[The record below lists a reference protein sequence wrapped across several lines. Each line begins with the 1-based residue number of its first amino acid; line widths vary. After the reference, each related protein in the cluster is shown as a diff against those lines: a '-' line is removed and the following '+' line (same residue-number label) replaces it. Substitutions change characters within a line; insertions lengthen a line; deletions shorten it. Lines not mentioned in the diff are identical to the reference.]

1 MKRWRQIAKS
11 IRIPNKV
18 ARRRPKG
25 RDVSGILLLDKPV
38 GMSSNAALQ
47 TVKRL
52 FKANKAGHTGNLD
65 PLATGLLPICL
76 GEATKISSFLLD
88 SDKRYIGTCKLG
100 VRTSTA
106 DSEGEV
112 LETRPVEKF
121 TEQQVRQVL
130 QRFIGQIDQ
139 IPPMH
144 SAVKI
149 NGTPLYKLARE
160 GKEVE
165 RKSRRISI
173 YQIELLDFAG
183 DELEIEL
190 HCSKGTY
197 VRTLAEEIGAALGCG
212 AHLSALRRTA
222 SGPFALQQ
230 AVTMAE
236 LEHLAEDGYEALD
249 SLLVPAEEA
258 LSDWPMVSLTSNS
271 AYYVQQGQA
280 VQVPRAPSSGW
291 VRLRRDDGEFLGIG
305 QILEDGRVAPK
316 RLFKSD
322 QQG

>member
-1 MKRWRQIAKS
+1 M
-11 IRIPNKV
+11 
-18 ARRRPKG
+18 ARRRAKG
-25 RDVSGILLLDKPV
+25 RDVNGILLLDKPT

-52 FKANKAGHTGNLD
+52 FNANKAGHTGNLD
-65 PLATGLLPICL
+65 PLATGLLPICF
-76 GEATKISSFLLD
+76 GEATKISSYLLD

-100 VRTSTA
+100 VRTRTA

-112 LETRPVEKF
+112 LETRPVGNL
-121 TEQQVRQVL
+121 TEQQVKQVL
-130 QRFIGQIDQ
+130 QGFIGQIEQ

-165 RKSRRISI
+165 RKSRRVSI
-173 YQIELLDFAG
+173 YQLEMLRLEG
-183 DELEIEL
+183 DELDIDV

-197 VRTLAEEIGAALGCG
+197 VRTLAEEIGEALACG

-222 SGPFALQQ
+222 SGPFELEQ
-230 AVTMAE
+230 AVTMPE
-236 LEHLAEDGYEALD
+236 LAHLAEDGFEALD
-249 SLLVPAEEA
+249 RLLLPPEEA
-258 LSDWPMVSLTSNS
+258 LSDWPMVSLSQNS
-271 AYYVQQGQA
+271 AYYLQQGQA
-280 VQVPRAPSSGW
+280 VQVPKAPSSGW
-291 VRLRRDDGEFLGIG
+291 VRLRRDDGQFLGIG

-316 RLFKSD
+316 RLIKAA
-322 QQG
+322 Q

>member
-1 MKRWRQIAKS
+1 M
-11 IRIPNKV
+11 
-18 ARRRPKG
+18 ARRRAKG
-25 RDVSGILLLDKPV
+25 RDVDGILLLDKPT

-52 FKANKAGHTGNLD
+52 FNANKAGHTGNLD
-65 PLATGLLPICL
+65 PLATGLLPICF
-76 GEATKISSFLLD
+76 GEATKISSYLLD

-100 VRTSTA
+100 VRTRTA

-112 LETRPVEKF
+112 LETRPVGNL
-121 TEQQVRQVL
+121 TEQQVKKVL
-130 QRFIGQIDQ
+130 QGFIGQIEQ

-165 RKSRRISI
+165 RKSRRVSI
-173 YQIELLDFAG
+173 YQLEMLRLEG
-183 DELEIEL
+183 DELDIEV

-197 VRTLAEEIGAALGCG
+197 VRTLAEEIGEALACG

-222 SGPFALQQ
+222 SGPFELVQ
-230 AVTMAE
+230 AVTMPE
-236 LEHLAEDGYEALD
+236 LEHLAKDGFEALD
-249 SLLVPAEEA
+249 SLLLPPEEA
-258 LSDWPMVSLTSNS
+258 LSDWPMVSLSQNS
-271 AYYVQQGQA
+271 AYYLQQGQA

-291 VRLRRDDGEFLGIG
+291 VRLRRDDGQFLGIG
-305 QILEDGRVAPK
+305 QILEDGRVTPK
-316 RLFKSD
+316 RLIKAA
-322 QQG
+322 Q

>member
-1 MKRWRQIAKS
+1 
-11 IRIPNKV
+11 V
-18 ARRRPKG
+18 ARRRAKG
-25 RDVSGILLLDKPV
+25 RDVDGILLLDKPT

-52 FKANKAGHTGNLD
+52 FNANKAGHTGNLD
-65 PLATGLLPICL
+65 PLATGLLPICF
-76 GEATKISSFLLD
+76 GEATKISSYLLD

-100 VRTSTA
+100 VRTRTA

-112 LETRPVEKF
+112 LETRPVGNL
-121 TEQQVRQVL
+121 TEQQVKQVL
-130 QRFIGQIDQ
+130 EGFIGQIEQ

-165 RKSRRISI
+165 RKSRRVSI
-173 YQIELLDFAG
+173 YQLEMLRLEG
-183 DELEIEL
+183 DELDIEV

-197 VRTLAEEIGAALGCG
+197 VRTLAEEIGEALACG

-222 SGPFALQQ
+222 SGPFELEQ
-230 AVTMAE
+230 AVTMPE
-236 LEHLAEDGYEALD
+236 LEHLAKDGFEALD
-249 SLLVPAEEA
+249 SLLLPPEEA
-258 LSDWPMVSLTSNS
+258 LSDWPMVSLSQNS
-271 AYYVQQGQA
+271 AYYLQQGQA

-291 VRLRRDDGEFLGIG
+291 VRLRRDDGQFLGIG
-305 QILEDGRVAPK
+305 QILEDGRVTPK
-316 RLFKSD
+316 RLIKAA
-322 QQG
+322 Q

>member
-1 MKRWRQIAKS
+1 
-11 IRIPNKV
+11 V

-38 GMSSNAALQ
+38 GMSSNTALQ
-47 TVKRL
+47 IVKRL
-52 FKANKAGHTGNLD
+52 YKASKAGHTGNLD
-65 PLATGLLPICL
+65 PLATGLLPICF

-100 VRTSTA
+100 IRTSTA

-112 LETRPVEKF
+112 LETRPVEKY
-121 TEQQVRQVL
+121 TEQQVKQVL

-139 IPPMH
+139 VPPMY

-149 NGTPLYKLARE
+149 NGTPLYKLARQ
-160 GKEVE
+160 GKEIE
-165 RKSRRISI
+165 RKARRISI
-173 YQIELLDFAG
+173 YQIELLRLEG

-222 SGPFALQQ
+222 SGPFELQQ
-230 AVTMAE
+230 AVTLPE
-236 LEHLAEDGYEALD
+236 LEHLAEDGQEELD
-249 SLLVPAEEA
+249 SLLLPPEEA
-258 LSDWPMVSLTSNS
+258 LRDWPLVSLSDNS

-280 VQVPRAPSSGW
+280 VQVPRAPTSGW
-291 VRLRRDDGEFLGIG
+291 VRLQREDGEFLGIG

-316 RLFKSD
+316 RLFKAAS
-322 QQG
+322 

>member
-1 MKRWRQIAKS
+1 MARKRA
-11 IRIPNKV
+11 
-18 ARRRPKG
+18 KG
-25 RDVSGILLLDKPV
+25 RDVNGILLLDKPT

-52 FKANKAGHTGNLD
+52 FNANKAGHTGNLD
-65 PLATGLLPICL
+65 PLATGLLPICF
-76 GEATKISSFLLD
+76 GEATKISSYLLD

-100 VRTSTA
+100 VRTRTA

-112 LETRPVEKF
+112 LETRSVGNL
-121 TEQQVRQVL
+121 TEQQVKQVL
-130 QRFIGQIDQ
+130 QGFIGQIEQ

-160 GKEVE
+160 GKEIE
-165 RKSRRISI
+165 RKSRRVSI
-173 YQIELLDFAG
+173 YQLEMLRLEG
-183 DELEIEL
+183 DELDIDV

-197 VRTLAEEIGAALGCG
+197 VRTLAEEIGEALACG

-222 SGPFALQQ
+222 SGPFELEQ
-230 AVTMAE
+230 AVTMPE
-236 LEHLAEDGYEALD
+236 LEHLAEDGFEALD
-249 SLLVPAEEA
+249 SLLLPPEEA
-258 LSDWPMVSLTSNS
+258 LSDWPMVCLSQNS
-271 AYYVQQGQA
+271 AYYLQQGQA

-291 VRLRRDDGEFLGIG
+291 VRLRRDDGQFLGIG

-316 RLFKSD
+316 RLIKAA
-322 QQG
+322 Q